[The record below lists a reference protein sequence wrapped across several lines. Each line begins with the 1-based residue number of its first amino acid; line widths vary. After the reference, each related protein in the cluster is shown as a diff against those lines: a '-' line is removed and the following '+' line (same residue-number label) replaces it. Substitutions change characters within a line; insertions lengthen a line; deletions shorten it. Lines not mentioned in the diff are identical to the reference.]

1 MTSSRRKN
9 KLKSFFKSVHP
20 PTPTQPPLKFKLSEQ
35 ENETSKKRR
44 AVGLSFFV
52 VVKRIAALQVFS
64 LLHFAM
70 LEEKTSLMV
79 TANQQP
85 ETS

>member
-1 MTSSRRKN
+1 M
-9 KLKSFFKSVHP
+9 
-20 PTPTQPPLKFKLSEQ
+20 
-35 ENETSKKRR
+35 
-44 AVGLSFFV
+44 GLSFFV
-52 VVKRIAALQVFS
+52 VVKRTAALQVLS

-85 ETS
+85 ETSESKEKKILAIYRRLCFLARSILLGETLQSPKSNLEMMF